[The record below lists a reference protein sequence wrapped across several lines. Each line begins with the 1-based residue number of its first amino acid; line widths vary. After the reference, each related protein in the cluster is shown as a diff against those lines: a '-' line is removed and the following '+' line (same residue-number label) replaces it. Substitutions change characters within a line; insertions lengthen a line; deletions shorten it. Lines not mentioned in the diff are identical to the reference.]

1 MKFKSILLSSLLALG
16 CTAASAQEAKTV
28 NVFNPHGYLQ
38 VQIGGQETLGE
49 IGFGDLLSPNVQIG
63 YGYNFNKV
71 VGARISVNAWQS
83 KAGQEFLGQTYKW
96 KWNYAAPMVD
106 ATFNLSNLFCGFN
119 PNRVV
124 NVSVFAGIGAN
135 IAWGNKEAA
144 TAQSNMNAAY
154 NNLLNQEYNK
164 YVNENV
170 YDNPLFPKDLLEALK
185 KDPKFNANLPYGPN
199 LVADAYKN
207 AKSDPALSYLWDD
220 TKVRLT
226 GRVGANVDFRVS
238 ERVSLGLEVS
248 ANTLNDRY
256 NSKKAGNSD
265 WYFNA
270 LVGAKFTLGKSYTT
284 KTVPAPKPVEKIIER
299 IIEKPVVAPA
309 PKTEAKQEAVEEN
322 FRRDIFF
329 PIGNSNI
336 AKSQT
341 TKIAEI
347 VDFMKENPDAKI
359 TLTGYADK
367 GTGSESFNDKIA
379 ARRAQTVYNTLAA
392 KGVAKNR
399 MIKKSEGSRVQ
410 PFEENDMNRVTIC
423 IAK

>member
-49 IGFGDLLSPNVQIG
+49 IGFGDLLSPNVQVG

-71 VGARISVNAWQS
+71 VGARVSLNAWQS

-96 KWNYAAPMVD
+96 KWNYVAPMVD

-119 PNRVV
+119 PNRLV
-124 NVSVFAGIGAN
+124 NVGVFAGIGAN
-135 IAWGNKEAA
+135 IAWGNDEAA
-144 TAQSNMNAAY
+144 TAQSNMKTAY
-154 NNLLNQEYNK
+154 TNLINSAYGTTTIPEANK
-164 YVNENV
+164 V
-170 YDNPLFPKDLLEALK
+170 
-185 KDPKFNANLPYGPN
+185 
-199 LVADAYKN
+199 
-207 AKSDPALSYLWDD
+207 AKSDPALSYLWDGS
-220 TKVRLT
+220 KVRLT

-270 LVGAKFTLGKSYTT
+270 LVGAKFTLGKTYTT

-299 IIEKPVVAPA
+299 IIEKPAPAPA
-309 PKTEAKQEAVEEN
+309 PKTETKQEAVDEN

-347 VDFMKENPDAKI
+347 VTFMKENPDAKI

-367 GTGSESFNDKIA
+367 GTGSAAFNDKIA

-399 MIKKSEGSRVQ
+399 MIKKSMGSRVQ

>member
-49 IGFGDLLSPNVQIG
+49 IGFGDLLSPNVQVG

-71 VGARISVNAWQS
+71 VGARVSLNAWQS

-96 KWNYAAPMVD
+96 KWNYVAPMVD

-119 PNRVV
+119 PNRLV
-124 NVSVFAGIGAN
+124 NVGVFAGIGAN
-135 IAWGNKEAA
+135 IAWGNDEAA

-154 NNLLNQEYNK
+154 TNLINSAYGTTTPEANK
-164 YVNENV
+164 V
-170 YDNPLFPKDLLEALK
+170 
-185 KDPKFNANLPYGPN
+185 
-199 LVADAYKN
+199 
-207 AKSDPALSYLWDD
+207 AKSDPALSYLW
-220 TKVRLT
+220 TGSKVRLT

-256 NSKKAGNSD
+256 NSKKAGNAD

-270 LVGAKFTLGKSYTT
+270 LVGAKFTLGKTYTT
-284 KTVPAPKPVEKIIER
+284 KTIPAPKPVEKIIER
-299 IIEKPVVAPA
+299 IIEKPAPAPA
-309 PKTEAKQEAVEEN
+309 PKTETKQEAVEEN

-347 VDFMKENPDAKI
+347 VTFMKENPDAKI

-367 GTGSESFNDKIA
+367 GTGSAAFNDKIA

-399 MIKKSEGSRVQ
+399 MIKKSMGSRVQ

>member
-49 IGFGDLLSPNVQIG
+49 IGFGDLLSPNVQVG

-71 VGARISVNAWQS
+71 VGARVSLNAWQS

-96 KWNYAAPMVD
+96 KWNYVAPMVD

-119 PNRVV
+119 PNRLV
-124 NVSVFAGIGAN
+124 NVGVFAGIGAN
-135 IAWGNKEAA
+135 IAWGNDEAA

-154 NNLLNQEYNK
+154 TNLINSAYGTTTIPEANK
-164 YVNENV
+164 V
-170 YDNPLFPKDLLEALK
+170 
-185 KDPKFNANLPYGPN
+185 
-199 LVADAYKN
+199 
-207 AKSDPALSYLWDD
+207 AKSDPALSYLWDGS
-220 TKVRLT
+220 KVRLT

-256 NSKKAGNSD
+256 NSKKAGNAD

-299 IIEKPVVAPA
+299 IIEKPAPAPA
-309 PKTEAKQEAVEEN
+309 PKTETKQEAVEEN

-347 VDFMKENPDAKI
+347 VTFMKENPDAKI

-367 GTGSESFNDKIA
+367 GTGSAAFNDKIA

>member
-49 IGFGDLLSPNVQIG
+49 IGFGDLLSPNVQVG

-71 VGARISVNAWQS
+71 VGARVSLNAWQS

-96 KWNYAAPMVD
+96 KWNYVAPMVD

-119 PNRVV
+119 PNRLV
-124 NVSVFAGIGAN
+124 NVGVFAGIGAN
-135 IAWGNKEAA
+135 IAWGNDEAA

-154 NNLLNQEYNK
+154 TNLINSAYGTTTIPEANK
-164 YVNENV
+164 V
-170 YDNPLFPKDLLEALK
+170 
-185 KDPKFNANLPYGPN
+185 
-199 LVADAYKN
+199 
-207 AKSDPALSYLWDD
+207 AKSDPALSYLW
-220 TKVRLT
+220 TGSKVRLT

-248 ANTLNDRY
+248 ANTLNDHY

-270 LVGAKFTLGKSYTT
+270 LVGAKFTLGKTYTT

-299 IIEKPVVAPA
+299 IIEKPAPAPA
-309 PKTEAKQEAVEEN
+309 PKVESKVVEEN

-329 PIGNSNI
+329 PIGNTNI
-336 AKSQT
+336 AKSQR

-347 VDFMKENPDAKI
+347 VEYMKENPDAKI

-367 GTGSESFNDKIA
+367 GTGSVRFNDKIA
-379 ARRAQTVYNTLAA
+379 ARRALTVYNTLAA
-392 KGVAKNR
+392 KGVAKSR
-399 MIKKSEGSRVQ
+399 MIKQSKGCRVQ

>member
-49 IGFGDLLSPNVQIG
+49 IGFGDLLSPNVQVG

-71 VGARISVNAWQS
+71 VGARVSLNAWQS

-96 KWNYAAPMVD
+96 KWNYVAPMVD

-119 PNRVV
+119 PNRLV
-124 NVSVFAGIGAN
+124 NVGVFAGIGAN
-135 IAWGNKEAA
+135 IAWGNDEAT
-144 TAQSNMNAAY
+144 TAQSNMKTAY
-154 NNLLNQEYNK
+154 TNLINSAYGTTTPEANK
-164 YVNENV
+164 V
-170 YDNPLFPKDLLEALK
+170 
-185 KDPKFNANLPYGPN
+185 
-199 LVADAYKN
+199 
-207 AKSDPALSYLWDD
+207 AKSDPALSYLWDGS
-220 TKVRLT
+220 KVRLT

-270 LVGAKFTLGKSYTT
+270 LVGAKFTLGKTYTT
-284 KTVPAPKPVEKIIER
+284 KTIPAPKPVEKIIER
-299 IIEKPVVAPA
+299 IIEKPAPAPA
-309 PKTEAKQEAVEEN
+309 PKTETKQEAVDEN

-347 VDFMKENPDAKI
+347 VTFMKENPDAKI

-367 GTGSESFNDKIA
+367 GTGSAAFNDKIA

-392 KGVAKNR
+392 KGVAKSR
-399 MIKKSEGSRVQ
+399 MIKKSMGSRVQ

>member
-1 MKFKSILLSSLLALG
+1 MG

-28 NVFNPHGYLQ
+28 NVFNPHWYGQ
-38 VQIGGQETLGE
+38 VQIGGQYTLGE
-49 IGFGDLLSPNVQIG
+49 IGFGKLLSPNAQLGV
-63 YGYNFNKV
+63 GYNFNKV
-71 VGARISVNAWQS
+71 VGARLSVNAWQS
-83 KAGQEFLGQTYKW
+83 KAGWNVEGLGQQKW
-96 KWNYAAPMVD
+96 KWNYVAPMVD
-106 ATFNLSNLFCGFN
+106 ATFNLTNLFCGFN
-119 PNRVV
+119 PDRLVEV
-124 NVSVFAGIGAN
+124 GVFGGIGAN
-135 IAWGNKEAA
+135 IAWGNEEAA
-144 TAQSNMNAAY
+144 TANKAIADHFAELSGKYNQQPLAY
-154 NNLLNQEYNK
+154 LWK
-164 YVNENV
+164 
-170 YDNPLFPKDLLEALK
+170 K
-185 KDPKFNANLPYGPN
+185 KDANGEDVKGSKAFF
-199 LVADAYKN
+199 VA
-207 AKSDPALSYLWDD
+207 
-220 TKVRLT
+220 
-226 GRVGANVDFRVS
+226 RVGANVDFRLSDKVK
-238 ERVSLGLEVS
+238 LGAEIS
-248 ANTLNDRY
+248 ANTLSDKY
-256 NSKKAGNSD
+256 NSKRAGNPD

-270 LVGAKFTLGKSYTT
+270 LVGLKIAFGNTYTT
-284 KTVPAPKPVEKIIER
+284 KTIPAPKPVEKIIER

-309 PKTEAKQEAVEEN
+309 PKTEAKQEVVEEN

-367 GTGSESFNDKIA
+367 GTGSEGFNEKIA

>member
-49 IGFGDLLSPNVQIG
+49 IGFGDLLSPNVQVG

-71 VGARISVNAWQS
+71 VGARVSLNAWQS

-96 KWNYAAPMVD
+96 KWNYVAPMVD

-119 PNRVV
+119 PNRLV
-124 NVSVFAGIGAN
+124 NVGVFAGIGAN
-135 IAWGNKEAA
+135 IAWGNDEAA
-144 TAQSNMNAAY
+144 TAQSNMNTAY
-154 NNLLNQEYNK
+154 TNLINSAYGTGTIPEANK
-164 YVNENV
+164 V
-170 YDNPLFPKDLLEALK
+170 
-185 KDPKFNANLPYGPN
+185 
-199 LVADAYKN
+199 
-207 AKSDPALSYLWDD
+207 AKSDPALSYLWDGS
-220 TKVRLT
+220 KVRLT

-248 ANTLNDRY
+248 ANTLNDHY

-299 IIEKPVVAPA
+299 IIEKPAPAPA
-309 PKTEAKQEAVEEN
+309 PKTETKQEAVEEN

-347 VDFMKENPDAKI
+347 VTFMKENPDAKI

-367 GTGSESFNDKIA
+367 GTGSAAFNDKIA

-399 MIKKSEGSRVQ
+399 MIKKSMGSRVQ